1 MIRAVTVGKIPR
13 QSIKKQR
20 HHFATEV
27 HILKAMTF
35 PVVKY
40 GCESWTVRKQS
51 VKGLL
56 LSNCGAGEDSRES
69 LGQKGGQTSQS

>member
-1 MIRAVTVGKIPR
+1 MIHAVRVGKIPR

-27 HILKAMTF
+27 HILKAMAF

-40 GCESWTVRKQS
+40 GSESWTVSKAKCQRIDAFK
-51 VKGLL
+51 LWCWRRL
-56 LSNCGAGEDSRES
+56 
-69 LGQKGGQTSQS
+69 

>member
-1 MIRAVTVGKIPR
+1 MEERRTYTLRFSNMIHAVTVGKIPR

-27 HILKAMTF
+27 HILKAMAF

-40 GCESWTVRKQS
+40 GCESWTVSKAKCQRTDAFK
-51 VKGLL
+51 LWCWRRL
-56 LSNCGAGEDSRES
+56 
-69 LGQKGGQTSQS
+69 